1 MMSSPGF
8 NPFAMLMDPVSV
20 LQAVQASPSLSR
32 LSARI
37 FRPLE
42 LAVAGS
48 FAVRDAEL
56 AAFDAALEFDD
67 LDDGLS
73 GQ

>member
-1 MMSSPGF
+1 MMSSSGF
-8 NPFAMLMDPVSV
+8 NPFAMLTDPVSV

-42 LAVAGS
+42 LAGS

-56 AAFDAALEFDD
+56 AAFDAAVEVED
-67 LDDGLS
+67 LDDELS

>member
-8 NPFAMLMDPVSV
+8 NPFALLMDPVSV

-37 FRPLE
+37 FRTLE
-42 LAVAGS
+42 LAGS